1 MKLKDEKSIILFFRV
16 ERQNS
21 KKNNDVNKLNSYYF
35 IFYAGRK
42 QAKFFTKLEIFDS
55 LYFFINKK
63 TNHS

>member
-1 MKLKDEKSIILFFRV
+1 MRKILFFRV

-42 QAKFFTKLEIFDS
+42 QAKFTKLEIFDL
-55 LYFFINKK
+55 LYFFL
-63 TNHS
+63 